1 MSFTQVNDA
10 VSVNFSLNNSASEN
24 LLGKKKDVSSV
35 FSEFIVICWQ
45 LDNEEPADDDSD
57 FDEYDSVFLP
67 V

>member
-1 MSFTQVNDA
+1 MMQSRSI
-10 VSVNFSLNNSASEN
+10 SVLIIQ
-24 LLGKKKDVSSV
+24 LLKICWEKKKDVSSV

>member
-24 LLGKKKDVSSV
+24 LLEKDVSSV
-35 FSEFIVICWQ
+35 FSEFLVICWQ